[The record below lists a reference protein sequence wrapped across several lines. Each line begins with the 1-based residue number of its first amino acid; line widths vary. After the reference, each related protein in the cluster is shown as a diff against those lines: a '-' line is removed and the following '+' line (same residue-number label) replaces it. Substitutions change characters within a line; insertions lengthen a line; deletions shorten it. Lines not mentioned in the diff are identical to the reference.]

1 MDPKTYRE
9 EMLAKM
15 RRVESFGSAAVQED
29 REGVPSDL
37 QHAGIE
43 DVDTLIERTKDSKQ
57 AVKDRLEA
65 IDAINRI
72 AFDQQ
77 GFKDHNARYV
87 KLLMEL
93 RSDHSSMV
101 RRAAFER
108 LSLSM
113 DHGTR
118 GMLQDSLSGD
128 GETLVPHKMA
138 ATLLGMDDHASSR
151 DVLRNAVENGE
162 DAVRQ
167 VAVRGLAADT
177 KSASLLEQI
186 ATDQSEYPEMR
197 EAATLSLKVA
207 SPKRF
212 AGLVQ
217 KLATDS
223 AEDDRVRATAIS
235 SLAHSTEALKR
246 ASSKAFLSQLDE
258 VSKKTQSRALK
269 SSIKHLK
276 SRAK

>member
-9 EMLAKM
+9 EMLEKM
-15 RRVESFGSAAVQED
+15 RGVESFGTANIEID

-37 QHAGIE
+37 NHAGIE
-43 DVDTLIERTKDSKQ
+43 DVDALIKRTEDSKQ
-57 AVKDRLEA
+57 AVKDRLAALE
-65 IDAINRI
+65 AINRI

-77 GFKDHNARYV
+77 AFKDHNARYV
-87 KLLMEL
+87 KLLKQL

-113 DHGTR
+113 DLETR
-118 GMLQDSLSGD
+118 RMLQDSLSAD
-128 GETLVPHKMA
+128 GEPLVPDTMA
-138 ATLLGMDDHASSR
+138 AALLGSDDHASSR
-151 DVLRNAVENGE
+151 DVLRNVVKNGE

-167 VAVRGLAADT
+167 VALRGLAADS
-177 KSASLLEQI
+177 KSASLLEKI
-186 ATDQSEYPEMR
+186 ATDQNEPPEMR
-197 EAATLSLKVA
+197 EAATLSLKIA

-212 AGLVQ
+212 AGLVK

-223 AEDDRVRATAIS
+223 TNDDQLRAKAIS
-235 SLAHSTEALKR
+235 SLAHSTEALEN

-258 VSKKTQSRALK
+258 VSKGTRSRALK

-276 SRAK
+276 SRAE